1 MISSGRMDVSEMR
14 EIRRF
19 MNIFRE
25 SIDFYSV
32 PIGHSSDEQKLK
44 NLINDFTDLETRLLE
59 SASENCQ

>member
-1 MISSGRMDVSEMR
+1 MNVSEMR

-25 SIDFYSV
+25 SIDFYTV
-32 PIGHSSDEQKLK
+32 PIGHSSDERKLK
-44 NLINDFTDLETRLLE
+44 DLGGLIRNFTDLETRLLE